1 MVMKTAKEI
10 KLNNQI
16 YTVLEC
22 QACGATTR
30 VKGKVNSNGSIAAR
44 ERSCRSCVPLHMHR
58 TSQGWWHE
66 FGLDRNPGVYGP
78 MPHKRTSL
86 RYRLEEARRMGWME
100 WTWDD
105 EYKEERKGVSI
116 VLETS

>member
-1 MVMKTAKEI
+1 MKTAKEI

-22 QACGATTR
+22 QACGATTH
-30 VKGKVNSNGSIAAR
+30 VKGKVNSNGSIAAQ

-66 FGLDRNPGVYGP
+66 FGLDTNPGVYGP
-78 MPHKRTSL
+78 MPHKRTSE
-86 RYRLEEARRMGWME
+86 RYRLEEARQRGWVAYMQQ
-100 WTWDD
+100 D
-105 EYKEERKGVSI
+105 EYTDERKGI
-116 VLETS
+116 TQQPTK